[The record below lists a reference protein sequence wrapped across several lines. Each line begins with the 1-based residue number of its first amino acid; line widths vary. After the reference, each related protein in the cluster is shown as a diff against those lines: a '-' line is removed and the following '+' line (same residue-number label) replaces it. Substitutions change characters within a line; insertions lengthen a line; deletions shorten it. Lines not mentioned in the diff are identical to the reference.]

1 MVKVINKN
9 TKVIKELSSE
19 ELVSMYLATGEWE
32 LYKEKIIEKKVV
44 KPIEKKN
51 EKINF
56 FITKEKEVK
65 GK

>member
-9 TKVIKELSSE
+9 NKVIKELSSE
-19 ELVSMYLATGEWE
+19 ELVSMYLSTGEWE
-32 LYKEKIIEKKVV
+32 LAKAKPIE

-56 FITKEKEVK
+56 FSNKEKEVK